1 MCGRYNFS
9 QEESD
14 EIREIVREVERRQ
27 RGEFKT
33 GEIYPTNAA
42 PVLVAGDDRPVPEL
56 LTWGFPGFKGQR
68 TIINARAETAPDK
81 PMFRKCLEQRRCVIP
96 STGFYEWDE
105 GKQKIR
111 FNLPGDR
118 ALYMAGLYNEFAGEP
133 RYVILTTAANESIA
147 DVHNRMPVVLPRE
160 RITEWIGDL
169 AAAMDILHTVPPMLD
184 RQPAS

>member
-27 RGEFKT
+27 RGEFKM
-33 GEIYPTNAA
+33 GEIYPTNVA

-56 LTWGFPGFKGQR
+56 LAWGFPRFDKKGVV
-68 TIINARAETAPDK
+68 INARAETAPDK

-96 STGFYEWDE
+96 STGFYEWAAD
-105 GKQKIR
+105 KTKYR
-111 FNLPGDR
+111 FRLPGED

-147 DVHNRMPVVLPRE
+147 DVHNRMPVVLPRA
-160 RITEWIGDL
+160 RIAEWIGGL
-169 AAAMDILHTVPPMLD
+169 GAALEILRAVPPMLE
-184 RQPAS
+184 RTAS